1 MLVGFVNEGERWPQ
15 QGKGVK
21 TTHVKVKKK
30 KKKQWESLQLFLVRL
45 KYILH
50 LRVFGVMKN
59 VGQSEIVF

>member
-30 KKKQWESLQLFLVRL
+30 KKNAMGESTA
-45 KYILH
+45 
-50 LRVFGVMKN
+50 VFSSTEIYFAFKGVW
-59 VGQSEIVF
+59 G